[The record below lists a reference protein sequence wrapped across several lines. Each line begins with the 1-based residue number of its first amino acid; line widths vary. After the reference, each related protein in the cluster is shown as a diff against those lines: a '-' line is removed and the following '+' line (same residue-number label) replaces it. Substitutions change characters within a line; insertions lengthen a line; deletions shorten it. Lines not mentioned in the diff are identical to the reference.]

1 MELILKHAPYYRVKR
16 GQTLALIAETF
27 RIPVSVLVKENALEK
42 EVEEGQVLSIPASRF
57 HLYRVR
63 EQNAAVRIGGAVSGA
78 ERDRLLLSRSNRIF
92 GLITKIRT
100 VS

>member
-63 EQNAAVRIGGAVSGA
+63 GGESKTLLCGSAAQFRELNATDCFYPGQIVFLG
-78 ERDRLLLSRSNRIF
+78 
-92 GLITKIRT
+92 
-100 VS
+100 